1 MADRL
6 EPKIALIGAS
16 PIAQFHISALKAVG
30 LKITHISASYQS
42 KRAREVAAA
51 ENIKTFW
58 DDPIEMVN
66 NAEYDAIIIA
76 SPIAQSISYLT
87 LACERNVP
95 ILVEKPVTVYAED
108 FAQLDLNRDDIFVA
122 YNRRFYPGIQKLKQG
137 LSKPNRNAVLVSAV
151 IPEVLNLNLYDKRSR
166 YYPALA
172 NTIHVIDLLRFILG
186 DLSVSFK
193 MEKYIRNEFNFVLA
207 TLVSGK
213 GDIVDVQIPF
223 NSSINTGI
231 VIHSN
236 TERIELSPI
245 ETLKIY
251 NGMTIENPSS
261 IRTFRSYKPELTLE
275 ERTDPMEDR
284 FKPGFILQAEAF
296 KDLITNGTKHS
307 GLVSLL
313 EASKSLVLTEEILG
327 LR

>member
-16 PIAQFHISALKAVG
+16 AIAQFHISALKAVG

-66 NAEYDAIIIA
+66 NADYDAIIIA

-151 IPEVLNLNLYDKRSR
+151 IPEVLNLNLDDKRSR

-251 NGMTIENPSS
+251 NGMTIENPSI

-313 EASKSLVLTEEILG
+313 EASKSLILTEEILG